1 MTVTLPPPE
10 SFDDALNL
18 LGLTFSARRGV
29 VFCGR
34 SGAGKS
40 TAIRFLLER
49 HAQFSHRRSEVHVLE
64 ELYDWRDARRLW
76 PFFGHRRPVLVASH
90 WPLWLHRLMA
100 PWLGVHV
107 VDLDAPRIKI
117 ERALARRAITASAP
131 AIQHFCSRFGA
142 NYTDLQIVLERYP
155 GMDFDQAWRRFLREC
170 VVTESKPS

>member
-1 MTVTLPPPE
+1 MTTQPPPTE
-10 SFDDALNL
+10 AFDDALDL
-18 LGLTFSARRGV
+18 LALTFTARRGV

-34 SGAGKS
+34 SGAGKT

-49 HAQFSHRRSEVHVLE
+49 HAHFCRRRSEVFVLE

-76 PFFGHRRPVLVASH
+76 PVFAHRRPLLVASH

-100 PWLGVHV
+100 PWLRVHV

-117 ERALARRAITASAP
+117 ERALARRAIPASGP
-131 AIQHFCSRFGA
+131 AIRHFCDHFGA

-155 GMDFDQAWRRFLREC
+155 GMDFDQAWRRFVREC